1 LGRAQVKVCARGKDT
16 LSCFMSFRRR
26 LLLSFFLILIVPII
40 ALAVVGVALTQESR
54 GAKTD
59 ARISGALPAVVDEY
73 RAALAQ
79 GDAAGAEVAR
89 DPAFLAALGAP
100 ASQRDRLLRRTAN
113 ERDLESIDVLQAGE
127 SVAAVSGD
135 RPVAV
140 AQTNVRAP
148 DGTAYTLLV
157 STTTADEFRAA
168 AERVA
173 GLPVA
178 VGSGDD
184 ILAVGQELDPGVI
197 ALDGPPPQSVDVA
210 NDSADFRARVI
221 ELRNQAGPPV
231 RIALAAPLGE
241 SVLTGNGNGL
251 LIAVAFASFLLL
263 AAAAVIPLMRGL
275 DQEHISVKAQAS
287 TDGLTGLA
295 NHRRFQET
303 IAQEAGRS
311 ERYRHDL
318 SMLMMDLDN
327 FKSINDTHGH
337 PQGDEVLRRVSE
349 VVRAECRNIDIAARY
364 GGEEFAILL
373 PATPIARAA
382 EVGERIRRRLAETA
396 ISVEGTDE
404 ALRVTASIGVAGTP
418 DHPLVAG
425 QMIEAADRGL
435 YEAKGAG
442 KDRVVRAEAV
452 TQAPIRA

>member
-1 LGRAQVKVCARGKDT
+1 
-16 LSCFMSFRRR
+16 
-26 LLLSFFLILIVPII
+26 
-40 ALAVVGVALTQESR
+40 
-54 GAKTD
+54 
-59 ARISGALPAVVDEY
+59 
-73 RAALAQ
+73 
-79 GDAAGAEVAR
+79 
-89 DPAFLAALGAP
+89 
-100 ASQRDRLLRRTAN
+100 
-113 ERDLESIDVLQAGE
+113 LQAGE

-241 SVLTGNGNGL
+241 SVLTGNGL
-251 LIAVAFASFLLL
+251 LIAVAVAAFLLL

-275 DQEHISVKAQAS
+275 DQEHISVQAQAS

-318 SMLMMDLDN
+318 SMLMIDLDN

-373 PATPIARAA
+373 PETPIARAA

-435 YEAKGAG
+435 YEAKGSG